1 MSVLIP
7 WVLGAGV
14 ILLLVLAAIFLWLRK
29 PAPKTVA
36 PVVPRE
42 ELAQELAPPPQ
53 QPPAPRDTGRP
64 REPQLPATYGADRL
78 VLLARDPHWLY
89 AYWEISATRQE
100 EFRATFGHEAWQAS
114 RPVLR
119 LYDVTPGEQAPD
131 YLEIAV
137 QEGADNWHIHVGRPD
152 HAFRAEFG
160 RRLPD
165 GRFVPLLVSN
175 VATTP
180 RASLS
185 ERTDEEW
192 MWLEELY
199 RAYLRTAAGVSSP
212 LLVEEMARRMGVLPL
227 ALSSPPFTAAR

>member
-1 MSVLIP
+1 
-7 WVLGAGV
+7 
-14 ILLLVLAAIFLWLRK
+14 
-29 PAPKTVA
+29 PAPKEAA
-36 PVVPRE
+36 PAIPRE
-42 ELAQELAPPPQ
+42 ELARELAPPPQ
-53 QPPAPRDTGRP
+53 ERPAPRDTPGP
-64 REPQLPATYGADRL
+64 GEPQLPATYGTDRL

-100 EFRATFGHEAWQAS
+100 EFKATLGPAVWQAS
-114 RPVLR
+114 SPVLR
-119 LYDVTPGEQAPD
+119 LYDVTPGEPAAG

-137 QEGADNWHIHVGRPD
+137 REDADNWHIHVGRPD
-152 HAFRAEFG
+152 HSFRAEFG

-199 RAYLRTAAGVSSP
+199 RAYLRTAAGLSSP
-212 LLVEEMARRMGVLPL
+212 LPAEEIARRMGVLPL
-227 ALSSPPFTAAR
+227 AVSSPPFAGAR

>member
-14 ILLLVLAAIFLWLRK
+14 ILLLALAAIFLRLRK
-29 PAPKTVA
+29 PTPKTVT

-42 ELAQELAPPPQ
+42 ELARELAPAPQ
-53 QPPAPRDTGRP
+53 EPPARPTAGRP
-64 REPQLPATYGADRL
+64 SEPQLPAAYGADRL

-89 AYWEISATRQE
+89 AYWEVSATRE
-100 EFRATFGHEAWQAS
+100 KEFRATFGPEAWQAS

-119 LYDVTPGEQAPD
+119 LYDVTPGEPAPD

-137 QEGADNWHIHVGRPD
+137 QEGTVNWHIHVGRPD
-152 HAFRAEFG
+152 HAFRAELG
-160 RRLPD
+160 RKLPD

-175 VATTP
+175 IATTP

-192 MWLEELY
+192 MWLAELY
-199 RAYLRTAAGVSSP
+199 RACLRTAAGVSSP
-212 LLVEEMARRMGVLPL
+212 LLVEEMARRMGALPL
-227 ALSSPPFTAAR
+227 GISSPPFEAAR